1 MLKII
6 AIDHVV
12 FRTTKLEAMLQF
24 YCHILGCE
32 VERDQLD
39 NNGLIQLRAGSA
51 LIDLVQVDSQ
61 LGRLGGKAPQQDG
74 RNVDHVCL
82 QIAAIEPAQLAQ
94 YLASHK
100 VKHSDFAM
108 RYGAEGVSKSIY
120 IEDPEQ
126 NVIELKPLVQS

>member
-12 FRTTKLEAMLQF
+12 FRTTKLDAMLQF
-24 YCHILGCE
+24 YCNILGCE
-32 VERDQLD
+32 VARDQLE

-51 LIDLVQVDSQ
+51 LIDLVRVDSQ
-61 LGRLGGKAPQQDG
+61 LGQLGGKAPQQNG

-82 QIAAIEPAQLAQ
+82 QIAAIEQTQLVD
-94 YLASHK
+94 YLAKHQI
-100 VKHSDFAM
+100 KHSDFAL
-108 RYGAEGVSKSIY
+108 RYGAAGFTESIY

-126 NVIELKPLVQS
+126 NVIELKPLIKG